1 MPPARPRSHPA
12 DDWRYGYMNFY
23 HRRFQGWA
31 CDNYQALLSSTI
43 PGLCVTFINIIFSIR
58 YRLPTHTPA
67 KVSTIREETIGRSLC
82 SFHPLDGT
90 ALVRQFKF
98 PATWR
103 LETSRLGPVMQT
115 KSEGRRGSQMC
126 RLQCVHHWDK
136 EFPEPLTGASL
147 RSRRELCIRQ
157 CK

>member
-1 MPPARPRSHPA
+1 
-12 DDWRYGYMNFY
+12 MNFY
-23 HRRFQGWA
+23 HRRFRGWV

-43 PGLCVTFINIIFSIR
+43 PGLCVAYINIILSIT
-58 YRLPTHTPA
+58 YKLATHTPA

-90 ALVRQFKF
+90 ALGALKF

-126 RLQCVHHWDK
+126 RLQCAHHWDK
-136 EFPEPLTGASL
+136 EFPEPLTGASPNMAD
-147 RSRRELCIRQ
+147 R
-157 CK
+157 